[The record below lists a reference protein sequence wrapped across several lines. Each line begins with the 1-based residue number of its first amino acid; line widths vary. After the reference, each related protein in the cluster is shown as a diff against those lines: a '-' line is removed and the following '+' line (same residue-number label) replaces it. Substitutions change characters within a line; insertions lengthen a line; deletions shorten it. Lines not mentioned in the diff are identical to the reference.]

1 MLRPKD
7 VVSRKHRLL
16 VGTCVLL
23 ASQASCVL
31 IGYEGTHGPA
41 IGADAGTMDDRPDD
55 GLDASQDSALPARID
70 SGVAGVDAAASQDAS
85 RVDKADGNVA
95 VDPMPRLDASGGDA
109 SPGDASASDASKGE
123 TSPADASNADATTP
137 AVDSGVTVNPPIP
150 GCLGTP
156 ALGLCWHLG
165 SYGLSCDETC
175 DTNYGGF
182 DPGTIKYTGKPSE
195 GVGTL
200 ANCQTV
206 LVALGITTVP
216 TASYRADG
224 LGLGCHVALNGT
236 SWWLDDRQGPFDA
249 GDSLFGVRRAC
260 ACVH

>member
-1 MLRPKD
+1 MTPRVGN
-7 VVSRKHRLL
+7 VVRGKWRLF
-16 VGTCVLL
+16 VCALL
-23 ASQASCVL
+23 STQASCML
-31 IGYEGTHGPA
+31 IGYEGTHPTA
-41 IGADAGTMDDRPDD
+41 VVADAGTTGVLPDD
-55 GLDASQDSALPARID
+55 GVDAARDSTIAARVD
-70 SGVAGVDAAASQDAS
+70 GGVAGVDAASKDAS
-85 RVDKADGNVA
+85 PGDTTDGKVALDRTPVVDASSSDASENNASKN
-95 VDPMPRLDASGGDA
+95 DASGGDA
-109 SPGDASASDASKGE
+109 DAARPVVDAGDATID
-123 TSPADASNADATTP
+123 
-137 AVDSGVTVNPPIP
+137 PPIP

-165 SYGLSCDETC
+165 PYGLSCDETC

-182 DPGTIKYTGKPSE
+182 DQRTIKYTGKPSE

-216 TASYRADG
+216 TASYRPDG

-249 GDSLFGVRRAC
+249 GDSLYGVRRAC
-260 ACVH
+260 ACVR